1 MGLEELEEKLRT
13 VLGLNKYEARLY
25 LAVLRGA
32 RTPQEAAAASGVPM
46 PRVYD
51 VARRLEHR
59 GLLRRGDKWYEPV
72 DPEEAASR
80 IASLKLV
87 EAAVA
92 ARNIAE
98 LGRRLKE
105 LAPQARSGG
114 VELVRGLEEVLATS
128 LAIVA
133 GAREVVFVA
142 WKAAERL
149 DLVRPVIEPYLD
161 MLKGKK
167 VTVILPEE
175 YRLTRK
181 AEELLEKMGAR
192 TLRMKG
198 LALDMMIADSTHIVL
213 GVPDPEVKGEAVAIV
228 VRSPEFASALLASIW
243 KNLVKEG

>member
-1 MGLEELEEKLRT
+1 MEEKLRT

-32 RTPQEAAAASGVPM
+32 NTPQEAAATSGVPL

-59 GLLRRGDKWYEPV
+59 GLLRRRGKWYDPV

-92 ARNIAE
+92 AKNIAE

-105 LAPQARSGG
+105 LAPRAKGVG

-149 DLVRPVIEPYLD
+149 DLVRPIIEPYIDILR
-161 MLKGKK
+161 GKK
-167 VTVILPEE
+167 VTVILPEG
-175 YRLTRK
+175 YRLTPE
-181 AEELLEKMGAR
+181 AEELLRRMEAE

-198 LALDMMIADSTHIVL
+198 LAMDMMIADSTHIVL
-213 GVPDPEVKGEAVAIV
+213 GVPDPEAKDEAVAIV
-228 VRSPEFASALLASIW
+228 VRSPEFASALLANIR
-243 KNLVKEG
+243 KNLVGAGRRT